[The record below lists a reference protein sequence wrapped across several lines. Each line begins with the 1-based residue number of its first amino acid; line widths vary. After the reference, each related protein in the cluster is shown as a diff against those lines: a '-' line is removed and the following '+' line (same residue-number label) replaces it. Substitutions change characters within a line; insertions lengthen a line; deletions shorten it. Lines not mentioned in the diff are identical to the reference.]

1 MYNDELTECTIPI
14 DDLYL
19 DPNNPRFWNHE
30 RRRRIP
36 DTRTTEEVI
45 QRRVEQGIRRHD
57 IEELQFSILRNGFLP
72 LDRIVVRPLGS
83 HDDKFVVV
91 EGNRRLAALKLLR
104 ERIEEGLVAE
114 ENISDEYLDNLLGQ
128 TEELSVLVYNGSHSD
143 DISWIFQ
150 GIRHIGGIR
159 QWEPAQRAKLVADQF
174 ENGSSSFTETGQ
186 KFGLSARAVGR
197 LYRSYKALEQMQADD
212 EFGKKARN
220 DYFSLFEE
228 AYRNADVRKWLDW
241 DEEEYCFR
249 NLENLQLFYAWICP
263 DEDDE
268 PDQRRRIHN
277 PKQVKCLGTLASG
290 DHQILI
296 SKVDRH
302 DVGIETAELA
312 ARDEKPVESWKERLL
327 HSLDVIRSLPTE
339 VIAENPKEYG
349 ELLAKMIAEIQQYK
363 TMADALLGESDES
376 E

>member
-1 MYNDELTECTIPI
+1 MYNDELTEQTIPI
-14 DDLYL
+14 DNLYL
-19 DPNNPRFWNHE
+19 DPNNPRFWDQQS
-30 RRRRIP
+30 RRRIP
-36 DTRTTEEVI
+36 DTRTTEEAI
-45 QRRVEQGIRRHD
+45 QQRVEQAIRRHD

-72 LDRIVVRPLGS
+72 LDRIVVRPLDS

-104 ERIEEGLVAE
+104 ERIRESLVSE
-114 ENISDEYLDNLLGQ
+114 ENISDEYLDNLLDQ
-128 TEELSVLVYNGSHSD
+128 TKELSVLIYNGSHSD

-174 ENGSSSFTETGQ
+174 ENGSSTFTETGQ

-197 LYRSYKALEQMQADD
+197 LYRSYKALEQMRAND
-212 EFGKKARN
+212 EYGKKARN

-241 DEEEYCFR
+241 DEDEYCFK
-249 NLENLQLFYAWICP
+249 NLENLQMFYAWICQ
-263 DEDDE
+263 DEEDE
-268 PDQRRRIHN
+268 PEQRRRIHN
-277 PKQVKCLGTLASG
+277 PKQVKCLGTLVAG
-290 DHQILI
+290 DYQALI

-302 DVGIETAELA
+302 EVGIETAEMTAL
-312 ARDEKPVESWKERLL
+312 DVQPVDSWKERLL
-327 HSLDVIRSLPTE
+327 NSLDVIRSLPTE
-339 VIAENPKEYG
+339 VITQHPKEYG
-349 ELLAKMIAEIQQYK
+349 DLLADMISEIQQYK
-363 TMADALLGESDES
+363 VMADVLLDGDDES